1 MKRRS
6 VKSEEGKT
14 ININKLTS
22 EVEKDMGKISQV
34 KRDFA
39 VEKVVSP
46 GKSNSQIAREVG
58 TYTQPDKMGWQLS
71 NDPKVLALT
80 EKIKEVV
87 EFPVGEDNLT
97 VDMVTKG
104 LAKEAFEASNSR
116 DRREAFHLLGKSRGM
131 FRDVVEIKPVM
142 SDADFLKKV
151 EKDLGKNVAAEMAD
165 NLGLTYE
172 PDETIK

>member
-1 MKRRS
+1 MKKQDAIS
-6 VKSEEGKT
+6 V
-14 ININKLTS
+14 NKLAAEIEQET
-22 EVEKDMGKISQV
+22 GKKVSKT

-39 VEKVVSP
+39 LQKAMNP
-46 GKSNSQIAREVG
+46 GKTNTQIARDVANYAEPNKEGYKLANKPEV
-58 TYTQPDKMGWQLS
+58 
-71 NDPKVLALT
+71 VALT
-80 EKIKEVV
+80 ERIKEVI

-97 VDMVTKG
+97 ADMVTKG
-104 LAKEAFEASNSR
+104 LAKEAFEASHSR

-165 NLGLTYE
+165 NLGLTYD
-172 PDETIK
+172 PDEA